1 MIRIGMD
8 PNMISAGTFVL
19 TWHGFMTFVA
29 VALAVFLT
37 ARLAKEQ
44 GIVPDTV
51 YAVSVWAII
60 GGIIGARIIH
70 VIDFWSFYSQD
81 PFEIIALWNGGIAI
95 YGAIVGGFIA
105 GAIYCTI
112 AKIPV
117 GKLADITAPVLLI
130 AMAVGR
136 VGDIINGEHLAKTT
150 TMAWGFVYSHPASLA
165 NQRYGLTPS
174 HPAIAYEMIWD
185 FVALAMIWPL
195 RNRLRPDG
203 MLFVLYGALY
213 SVGRFFIS
221 FLRVDKEYLLGLNE
235 AQILAVIVLAV
246 AIPLLAYKAQFVT
259 RPHPAPRRPARSSR

>member
-1 MIRIGMD
+1 MQIGMD
-8 PNMISAGTFVL
+8 PNMFSAGTFVL

-37 ARLAKEQ
+37 ARWAKGQ

-60 GGIIGARIIH
+60 GGIIGARVVH
-70 VIDFWSFYSQD
+70 VIDFWSFYSND
-81 PFEIIALWNGGIAI
+81 PLEIFALWSGGIAI
-95 YGAIVGGFIA
+95 YGAILGGFVA

-112 AKIPV
+112 AKVPV
-117 GKLADITAPVLLI
+117 GKLADITAPALLI

-136 VGDIINGEHLAKTT
+136 IGDIINGEHLAQTT
-150 TMAWGFVYSHPASLA
+150 TMPWGLVYSHPASPS
-165 NQRYGLTPS
+165 NQQYGLTPS

-185 FVALAMIWPL
+185 MVALAMIWPL

-221 FLRVDKEYLLGLNE
+221 FLRVDKEYLFGLNE
-235 AQILAVIVLAV
+235 AQIVAIIVLAV
-246 AIPLLAYKAQFVT
+246 AIPLLAYKAQLVR
-259 RPHPAPRRPARSSR
+259 RPGPAPGRPARARR